1 MSIGDDDITTTSG
14 AQPDDVGA
22 AVSPDVPDGSQGAAV
37 SVDDGEADN

>member
-22 AVSPDVPDGSQGAAV
+22 AVSPDVPDGSQGDAESDA
-37 SVDDGEADN
+37 DGAADN